1 MWNLGTC
8 PDLWYS
14 KGSYSSGLFSYCKL
28 YWYLHDVSSCQRTG
42 SHQTLCFLQH
52 VRCKFLVL
60 LHYNL
65 ACHFEFKSFY
75 RSFNFLE
82 KNSGK
87 LIGQKLYT
95 CSPKKNGT
103 GIPGCTC
110 RYWYT
115 YMLHVTCISL
125 AIVCLCTSSS

>member
-52 VRCKFLVL
+52 VRRKFLVS

-65 ACHFEFKSFY
+65 ACHFEFKSIY
-75 RSFNFLE
+75 RSFNFFK

-95 CSPKKNGT
+95 CSQKKREQEYEDVHVDI
-103 GIPGCTC
+103 GIL
-110 RYWYT
+110 T
-115 YMLHVTCISL
+115 YSYMYF
-125 AIVCLCTSSS
+125 SSNSVYMYI